1 MQKNSYTVVY
11 AILRFII
18 QFSNEE
24 GVNWIFDVDFK
35 ATYLTL
41 ASENFLPIMNNK
53 LQIVQ
58 L

>member
-1 MQKNSYTVVY
+1 MQKTLIQHFMQSYV
-11 AILRFII
+11 FII